1 MQGTTMNSAAP
12 RQKVSRTL
20 AVYASLWLL
29 AESTGSRTNGTLLL
43 STIFG
48 VLTLTSVGRFIVTET
63 IARRGRLNYP
73 QALNLAAWF
82 VWVSAFALAPFW
94 LNLLVLFAASPSP

>member
-1 MQGTTMNSAAP
+1 MKSADP
-12 RQKVSRTL
+12 RHKASRTL
-20 AVYASLWLL
+20 AVYASGWLL
-29 AESTGSRTNGTLLL
+29 AASTGNKTNGTLLL

-63 IARRGRLNYP
+63 LAKQGRLSRAE
-73 QALNLAAWF
+73 ALHLGAWF

-94 LNLLVLFAASPSP
+94 LNLLALFVTSPSP